1 MSHVRLPYN
10 VVSTK
15 YPGYFWDI
23 NKQRLL
29 TIKVTGELRPLKRC
43 TPNRWNFNFDGYRV
57 SVKGQNRNLS
67 MDYLRSL
74 QPHYHIIQVTE
85 KPKQLKLL

>member
-23 NKQRLL
+23 SKQRLL
-29 TIKVTGELRPLKRC
+29 TIKVSGELRELKRIK
-43 TPNRWNFNFDGYRV
+43 PNHWNNGFDGYRV
-57 SVKGQNRNLS
+57 SVKGVRKNLY
-67 MDYLRSL
+67 MDYLRGL
-74 QPHYHIIQVTE
+74 EPHYHIIPIVS
-85 KPKQLKLL
+85 K